1 MWSLLNSVG
10 MKCFMYQFTVQK
22 NKKVGMKKTAA
33 LIHSVLAGYP
43 ASATLLTMRFNQKK
57 CVWLNFV
64 TSCIILQAIAK
75 QN

>member
-1 MWSLLNSVG
+1 
-10 MKCFMYQFTVQK
+10 
-22 NKKVGMKKTAA
+22 MKKTAA